1 MEKQEFEVRF
11 MTEFP
16 PEFLRAA
23 RELYLENNW
32 IDASAAPD
40 FPRNAFAGSFLV
52 AAAFAPD
59 GRLAGVGRSLSD
71 GVSDAFIQDVMTAKE
86 FRRRGVGR
94 LVTTALVEELKRRG
108 VDWIGLVGVPGTEK
122 FYASCGLVSIP
133 GHTLWMA
140 EEPKR

>member
-1 MEKQEFEVRF
+1 MDKQEFEVRF

-23 RELYLENNW
+23 RELYLENAW
-32 IDASAAPD
+32 IDENASPD

-52 AAAFAPD
+52 AAAFAP
-59 GRLAGVGRSLSD
+59 GGQLAGVGRSLSD
-71 GVSDAFIQDVMTAKE
+71 GVSDAYIQDVMTAKS
-86 FRRRGVGR
+86 FRRRGVGK
-94 LVTTALVEELKRRG
+94 LGTCALVEELKRRG

-122 FYASCGLVSIP
+122 FYAACGLVSAP

-140 EEPKR
+140 EEER

>member
-1 MEKQEFEVRF
+1 MDKQEFEIRF

-23 RELYLENNW
+23 RELYLENAW
-32 IDASAAPD
+32 IDENDSPD

-52 AAAFAPD
+52 AAAFASD

-71 GVSDAFIQDVMTAKE
+71 GVSDAYIQDVMTAKA
-86 FRRRGVGR
+86 FRRRGVGK
-94 LVTTALVEELKRRG
+94 LVTCALAEELKRRG
-108 VDWIGLVGVPGTEK
+108 IDWIGLVGVPGTEK
-122 FYASCGLVSIP
+122 FYASCGLVSAP

-140 EEPKR
+140 EEKR

>member
-1 MEKQEFEVRF
+1 MKKQEFEVRI
-11 MTEFP
+11 MEKFP

-23 RELYLENNW
+23 RKLYLENAW
-32 IDASAAPD
+32 IDENASPD

-52 AAAFAPD
+52 AAAFASD

-94 LVTTALVEELKRRG
+94 LVTAALVEELRKRG
-108 VDWIGLVGVPGTEK
+108 IDWIGLVGVPGTEK
-122 FYASCGLVSIP
+122 FYASCGLVSAP

-140 EEPKR
+140 EGPKR

>member
-1 MEKQEFEVRF
+1 MDKQGFEVRF
-11 MTEFP
+11 MEKFP

-23 RELYLENNW
+23 RELYLENAW
-32 IDASAAPD
+32 IDESASPD

-71 GVSDAFIQDVMTAKE
+71 GVSDAYIQDVMTAKE
-86 FRRRGVGR
+86 FRRRGVGK
-94 LVTTALVEELKRRG
+94 LVTTALAAELKKRG

-122 FYASCGLVSIP
+122 FYASCGLVSAP

-140 EEPKR
+140 EEEKR

>member
-1 MEKQEFEVRF
+1 MAEQEFKVRF

-23 RELYLENNW
+23 RKLYLENAW
-32 IDASAAPD
+32 IDENASPD

-71 GVSDAFIQDVMTAKE
+71 GVSDAYIQDVMTAKE
-86 FRRRGVGR
+86 FRRRGVGK
-94 LVTTALVEELKRRG
+94 LVITALVEELKRRG
-108 VDWIGLVGVPGTEK
+108 IDWIGLVGVPGTEK
-122 FYASCGLVSIP
+122 FYASCGLVSAP

-140 EEPKR
+140 EEER

>member
-1 MEKQEFEVRF
+1 MDKQAFEVRF
-11 MTEFP
+11 MREFP

-23 RELYLENNW
+23 RELYLENGW
-32 IDASAAPD
+32 IDENASPD

-52 AAAFAPD
+52 AAAFAPG

-71 GVSDAFIQDVMTAKE
+71 GVSDAYIQDVMTAKE

-94 LVTTALVEELKRRG
+94 MVTVALVEELKRRG

-122 FYASCGLVSIP
+122 FYAECGLVPAP

-140 EEPKR
+140 EEGR

>member
-1 MEKQEFEVRF
+1 MAEQEFEVRF

-23 RELYLENNW
+23 RELYLENAW
-32 IDASAAPD
+32 IDENASPD

-52 AAAFAPD
+52 AAVFAPD

-71 GVSDAFIQDVMTAKE
+71 GVSDAYIQDVMTAKE
-86 FRRRGVGR
+86 FRRRGVGK
-94 LVTTALVEELKRRG
+94 LVTTALVEELKGRG
-108 VDWIGLVGVPGTEK
+108 IDWIGLVGVPGTEK
-122 FYASCGLVSIP
+122 FYASCGLVSAP

-140 EEPKR
+140 EEER